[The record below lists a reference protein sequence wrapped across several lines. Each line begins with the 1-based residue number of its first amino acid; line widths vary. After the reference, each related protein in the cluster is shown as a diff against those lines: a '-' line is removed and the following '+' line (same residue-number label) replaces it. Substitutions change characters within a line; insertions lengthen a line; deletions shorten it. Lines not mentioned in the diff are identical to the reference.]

1 MLYEPLHVSEA
12 EIALILV
19 AHFQSGF
26 GGTAQV
32 QVEGPA
38 PGPAREPRE
47 LFLEGE
53 IKLEEL
59 LCPEA

>member
-1 MLYEPLHVSEA
+1 MSEA